1 MEKFN
6 LSYDMT
12 EKLHH
17 VSVKESVLPFSRFSG
32 VDVVLGP
39 EMKSTGEVMGIG
51 STIGEAFAKSQI
63 SANQGLPK
71 EGQIFLSVRDE
82 DKREVVSLAKRLER
96 LGYSFVSTKGTAKV
110 LRTHGTRVRE
120 VGRYEQGQGD
130 FLNLITLIKQNEIAL
145 VVNTPSGEGSQH
157 DMRSIRAAAILH
169 NVPCITTIQGAR
181 EAVNAMEEMK
191 VKKFSVQSLQRYY
204 SAGRN
209 ASCAVS

>member
-1 MEKFN
+1 M
-6 LSYDMT
+6 
-12 EKLHH
+12 
-17 VSVKESVLPFSRFSG
+17 
-32 VDVVLGP
+32 
-39 EMKSTGEVMGIG
+39 
-51 STIGEAFAKSQI
+51 
-63 SANQGLPK
+63 

-110 LRTHGTRVRE
+110 LRSHGTAVRE